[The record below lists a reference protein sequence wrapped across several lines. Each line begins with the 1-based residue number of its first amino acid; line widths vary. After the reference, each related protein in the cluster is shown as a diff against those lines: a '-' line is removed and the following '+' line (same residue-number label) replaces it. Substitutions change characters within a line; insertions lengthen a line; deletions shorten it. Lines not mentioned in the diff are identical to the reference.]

1 VRRALLSV
9 AIGLA
14 GAASVTASGWALQAA
29 ALTPPKPAYRVA
41 ADTSTWFHEYR
52 LVVDVF
58 HLDHRRITGA
68 CLRGWFPRPGRPRI
82 RASLLSLKTGPVFLV
97 SGSRRVTRVAG
108 RRRRPLSARLLAS
121 VGCTGKLAPRLA
133 GVAQSGA
140 DFTAT
145 RSYAAN
151 QPAIELKLERL
162 RGERLTIYVS
172 PRTYE
177 PLVVTGSAHGREAT
191 ARLYPTRVTRRLLI
205 RFRLLSELEPRIKR

>member
-14 GAASVTASGWALQAA
+14 GAASVTASGWAIQAA

-52 LVVDVF
+52 LVADVF

-68 CLRGWFPRPGRPRI
+68 CLRGWFSRPGQPKV
-82 RASLLSLKTGPVFLV
+82 RASLLSLKTGPVLLV
-97 SGSRRVTRVAG
+97 SGGRRVTLVAG
-108 RRRRPLSARLLAS
+108 RRSRPFPARLLAS

-140 DFTAT
+140 DFTAA

-177 PLVVTGSAHGREAT
+177 PLVVSGDAHGHDAT
-191 ARLYPTRVTRRLLI
+191 ARLYLTRVTERLLA
-205 RFRLLSELEPRIKR
+205 RFHLRAEFERSLER

>member
-9 AIGLA
+9 AIALA
-14 GAASVTASGWALQAA
+14 GAASVTASGWAIQAA

-68 CLRGWFPRPGRPRI
+68 CLRGWFSGPGQPKV
-82 RASLLSLKTGPVFLV
+82 RASLLSLKGGPVLLV
-97 SGSRRVTRVAG
+97 SGGRRVTLVAG
-108 RRRRPLSARLLAS
+108 RRSRLLPARLLAS

-133 GVAQSGA
+133 GAAQSGA
-140 DFTAT
+140 DFTAA

-177 PLVVTGSAHGREAT
+177 PLVVSGDAHGREAT
-191 ARLYPTRVTRRLLI
+191 ARLYLTRVTKRLLA
-205 RFRLLSELEPRIKR
+205 RFHLLAEFEPSLER